1 MGSIGSVDDHHV
13 SPSTVV
19 VFRAADWKLDEPQW
33 TGRMKI
39 ISKGKVAFIK
49 LEDKNS
55 GKRRLVAVALCYR
68 IDH

>member
-1 MGSIGSVDDHHV
+1 MF
-13 SPSTVV
+13 T
-19 VFRAADWKLDEPQW
+19 RAADWKLDEPAW

-55 GKRRLVAVALCYR
+55 GKHRLHAMVWFHSV
-68 IDH
+68 DH